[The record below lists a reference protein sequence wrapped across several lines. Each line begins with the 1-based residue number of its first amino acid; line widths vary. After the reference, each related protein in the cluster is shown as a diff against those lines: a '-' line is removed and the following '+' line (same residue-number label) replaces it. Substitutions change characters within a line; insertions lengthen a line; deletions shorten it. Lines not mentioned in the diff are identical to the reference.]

1 MLQNLNKYRIILAS
15 RSPRRQFLVKE
26 LGLKFE
32 VKTKETEEDFH
43 LHLQNEHIALHLA
56 EKKALAFE
64 QDLQENELIIT
75 ADTIVVAENRVIN
88 KPESVEEAHAML
100 RFLSGKMHRVYTGV
114 CIKSKEKQVLFY
126 DETKVFFR
134 ELTDTE
140 IAFYVENY
148 KPFDKAGSYGAQEW
162 MGYVGVERIEGSY
175 FNVMGL
181 PVHKLYLELQQ
192 F

>member
-1 MLQNLNKYRIILAS
+1 MLSNLSKYRITLAS
-15 RSPRRQFLVKE
+15 RSPRRQFLLRE
-26 LGLKFE
+26 LGIDFE
-32 VKTKETEEDFH
+32 VRTKETEEDFGN
-43 LHLQNEHIALHLA
+43 HLQNEAVALHLA

-64 QDLQENELIIT
+64 DDIQPDELIIT
-75 ADTIVVAENRVIN
+75 ADTIVVAENHVIN
-88 KPESVEEAHAML
+88 KPENVTEAHAML
-100 RFLSGKMHRVYTGV
+100 RFLSGKMHQVYTGV

-134 ELTDTE
+134 ELTDAE